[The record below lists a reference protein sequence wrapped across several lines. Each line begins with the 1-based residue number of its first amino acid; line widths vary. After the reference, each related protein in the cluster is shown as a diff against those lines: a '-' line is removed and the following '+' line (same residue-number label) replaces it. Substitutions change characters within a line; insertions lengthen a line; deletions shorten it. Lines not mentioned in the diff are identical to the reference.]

1 MGEKLAVYEK
11 FVSRGRKTIRRNPMA
26 VYKKVKSVA
35 TFMGKLEHGADIL
48 EELTKV
54 CADNNIKLGKVE
66 AIGAV
71 KKATIGY
78 YDQNTKTY
86 NFFELDRHLEITNLL
101 GNVSLKDGEPII
113 HAHITLA
120 DEKGNAFGGHL
131 AAGTEVFACEFCLTS
146 FEGPAFNRGL
156 DKQTGLPLW
165 KM

>member
-1 MGEKLAVYEK
+1 
-11 FVSRGRKTIRRNPMA
+11 MA
-26 VYKKVKSVA
+26 VYKEMKQVV

-78 YDQNTKTY
+78 YHQDTKIY
-86 NFFELDRHLEITNLL
+86 DFFELDRHLEITNLV
-101 GNVSLKDGEPII
+101 GNVSLKDGKPIV
-113 HAHITLA
+113 HAHITLS

-131 AAGTEVFACEFCLTS
+131 AAGTKVFACEFCLTN
-146 FEGPAFNRGL
+146 FDGPEFNRGL
-156 DKQTGLPLW
+156 DNQTGLPLW
-165 KM
+165 DM

>member
-1 MGEKLAVYEK
+1 MGEKLAIYEK
-11 FVSRGRKTIRRNPMA
+11 LVSRGRKTIVRNPLA
-26 VYKKVKSVA
+26 VYKKVKLVA

-54 CADNNIKLGKVE
+54 CIENNVKLGKVK

-78 YDQNTKTY
+78 YDQDTKTY
-86 NFFELDRHLEITNLL
+86 DFFELDRHLEITNLV

-113 HAHITLA
+113 HAHITLS

-131 AAGTEVFACEFCLTS
+131 AAGTEVFACEFFLTS
-146 FEGPAFNRGL
+146 FDGPEFNRGL
-156 DKQTGLPLW
+156 DEQTGLPLW
-165 KM
+165 EM